1 MLKRHLKIVV
11 IIVWLF
17 SLAFL
22 AASCA
27 VNPVSGQRELM
38 LLSESKEIQLGRQT
52 DSQVV
57 HQYGIYD
64 DSKLTN
70 YLNGVY
76 QRLAKLSHRPNL
88 QYRFKILDASVV
100 NAFAVP
106 GGYVYFT
113 RGILANLNS
122 EAELA
127 GVMGHE
133 IGHITARHSAQQLSR
148 AQLAQIGMGVGM
160 IFSETFRDLAQL
172 TQLGIGMLFLRFSR
186 DNERQADDLGVEYAS
201 KAGYDA
207 THMANFFETLNR
219 MGSSSDRSGLPSWFS
234 THPDPED
241 RVKAIRARARKWQKK
256 LGMKNLKINR
266 DQYLKRL
273 HGLVFGE
280 DPRQGYI
287 KKNTF
292 YHPTLRFQ
300 FPVPANWKLQNM
312 RTMVRI
318 MNKKKDAII
327 MLTISSARSPE
338 EAARSFVSK
347 SKASVI
353 ESRRI
358 SINRLGAYQLI
369 SQIRS
374 QQGLIR
380 VISYFIRKSNKVY
393 AFHGLSQ
400 LNRFSSYVPTFRNTM
415 ERFKD
420 LNDPKRL
427 NVKPN
432 RLRVRSTPKTGS
444 LRQVLRAL
452 GAPKN
457 RLKALALLNGKNLDE
472 RVPAKTLLKL
482 VAK

>member
-11 IIVWLF
+11 INLWLF
-17 SLAFL
+17 SLAL
-22 AASCA
+22 STISCA

-38 LLSESKEIQLGRQT
+38 LLSESKEIQLGRQA
-52 DSQVV
+52 DSHVV
-57 HQYGIYD
+57 QEYGIYD
-64 DSKLTN
+64 DSNLTN

-172 TQLGIGMLFLRFSR
+172 AQFGIGMLFLNFSR

-241 RVKAIRARARKWQKK
+241 RVRAVRTRAREWNQK
-256 LGMKNLKINR
+256 LGTKNLKINR
-266 DQYLKRL
+266 ERYLKSL
-273 HGLVFGE
+273 DGLVFGE

-287 KKNTF
+287 KNSTF

-300 FPVPANWKLQNM
+300 FLVPANWKLQN
-312 RTMVRI
+312 TQTVIRI
-318 MNKKKDAII
+318 MNEKKDAII

-338 EAARSFVSK
+338 EAARNFVSK
-347 SKASVI
+347 SKASVL
-353 ESRRI
+353 ESRRTN
-358 SINRLGAYQLI
+358 INRLAAYQLI
-369 SQIRS
+369 SQISS
-374 QQGLIR
+374 QQGLLRI
-380 VISYFIRKSNKVY
+380 ISYFIQKSNKVY
-393 AFHGLSQ
+393 VFHGFSQ
-400 LNRFSSYVPTFRNTM
+400 SNRFSSYVPTFRYTM
-415 ERFKD
+415 ERFND
-420 LNDPKRL
+420 LNDPERL
-427 NVKPN
+427 NVKPD

-444 LRQVLRAL
+444 LGQVLRAL
-452 GAPKN
+452 GAPENK
-457 RLKALALLNGKNLDE
+457 LKALALLNGKSLDE

>member
-1 MLKRHLKIVV
+1 MKKIVV
-11 IIVWLF
+11 INLCLF
-17 SLAFL
+17 SLALL
-22 AASCA
+22 ASSCA

-38 LLSESKEIQLGRQT
+38 LLSESKEIQLGHQT

-64 DSKLTN
+64 DPKLTN
-70 YLNGVY
+70 YLDGVY
-76 QRLAKLSHRPNL
+76 QRLSKLSHRPNL

-172 TQLGIGMLFLRFSR
+172 AQFGIGMLFLSFSR
-186 DNERQADDLGVEYAS
+186 DNERQADDLGVEYSS
-201 KAGYDA
+201 KAGYDS

-241 RVKAIRARARKWQKK
+241 RVKAIRTRANEWRQK
-256 LGMKNLKINR
+256 LGMRNLKTNR
-266 DQYLKRL
+266 DQYLKSL

-287 KKNTF
+287 KNNVF

-300 FPVPANWKLQNM
+300 FPVPPKWKLQNT

-318 MNKKKDAII
+318 MNEKNDAINI
-327 MLTISSARSPE
+327 LTISTARSPE
-338 EAARSFVSK
+338 EAARSYVSK

-353 ESRRI
+353 ESRRAT
-358 SINRLGAYQLI
+358 INGLPAYGLI

-380 VISYFIRKSNKVY
+380 ILSYFMRKNNKVY
-393 AFHGLSQ
+393 AFHGLSP
-400 LNRFSSYVPTFRNTM
+400 LNRFNNYVSTFRNTM
-415 ERFKD
+415 ERFNN
-420 LNDPKRL
+420 LNDPERI
-427 NVKPN
+427 NVKPD
-432 RLRVRSTPKTGS
+432 RLRVRPTPKEGS
-444 LRQVLRAL
+444 LRHVLQAL

-457 RLKALALLNGKNLDE
+457 RLKAIALLNGKELDE